1 LKELIIR
8 INSECKTFFIRVILS
23 NIMNLEAIIIIFAA
37 SVVELWLAIP
47 LGLILDVN
55 PLIITIVSAAGAIVA
70 AVGVTILGENLR
82 TRLLKWKYGDDEALK
97 KTRLYGVWNKYGVIG
112 LGLLSPL
119 IFGAPLGAAVGIA
132 LGAQKNKLIL
142 WMSIGI
148 IIWSV
153 GLTVAGSMGLLAFET
168 MIK

>member
-1 LKELIIR
+1 
-8 INSECKTFFIRVILS
+8 
-23 NIMNLEAIIIIFAA
+23 MNLESILVIFAA
-37 SVVELWLAIP
+37 SVAELWVAIP
-47 LGLILDVN
+47 LGLVMKIN
-55 PLIITIVSAAGAIVA
+55 PIIIATVSAAGAIFA
-70 AVGVTILGENLR
+70 AACVTLLGDNLR
-82 TRLLKWKYGDDEALK
+82 ARILKWKYDDEEALK
-97 KTRLYGVWNKYGVIG
+97 ETRLYNVWNKYGVIG

-132 LGAQKNKLIL
+132 LGARKNGLLL